1 MADDP
6 QETAAEAP
14 AEEPAAQEQVEDE
27 VDLLCIQILRRLNQL
42 KQRKAADIALKT
54 LCDATIAELQMR
66 SREVKSRAFKR
77 ENARDTYTETIA
89 ETEVAMQKVMATA
102 DAVAGVLNADVNQDD
117 KNDIPEATELEKN
130 RPGRGD
136 APAEEN
142 EKKAKRRK
150 KRKGA

>member
-6 QETAAEAP
+6 QDTAAEAP
-14 AEEPAAQEQVEDE
+14 AEEPQQEQVEDE

-102 DAVAGVLNADVNQDD
+102 DAVAGVLNADVKQDD
-117 KNDIPEATELEKN
+117 ANDIPEATELEKN
-130 RPGRGD
+130 RPGRQE
-136 APAEEN
+136 PAEEN

-150 KRKGA
+150 KRKQG